1 MSPPPR
7 NDVHSVFA
15 EVTLIIIII
24 IIIMMIKIIIIIILE
39 EEKWALN
46 DYIKNSTEHALKA
59 VSNEEL
65 LKLNES
71 KSEYHKKELKN
82 RQEQWQSK
90 PLHGQSLKDIKDKTD
105 KVIVKKAYI
114 MEGGGGWGYWL
125 FLFSSKVI
133 INCLVVVWI

>member
-114 MEGGGGWGYWL
+114 MEGGGGGGIDCSYL
-125 FLFSSKVI
+125 AQR
-133 INCLVVVWI
+133 